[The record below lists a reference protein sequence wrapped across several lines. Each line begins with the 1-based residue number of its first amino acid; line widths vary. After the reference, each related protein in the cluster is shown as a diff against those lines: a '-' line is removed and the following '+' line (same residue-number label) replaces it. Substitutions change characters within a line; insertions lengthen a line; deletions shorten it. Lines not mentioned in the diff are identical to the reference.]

1 MIKALD
7 DIKIVELST
16 ATAGPAAT
24 KILIEY
30 GADCTVVEP
39 KGGIPNRN
47 LPPHFDFSF
56 THKKSIIIDLKTEKG
71 KALMHRL
78 IQDADVFM
86 SNYRYRALIKLG
98 FDYET
103 LHDRYPR
110 LICAY
115 LTGYGE
121 KGEMKDDP
129 GFDNTAFWG
138 RAGLLHDM
146 IESST
151 NSLPVSPSAVGDI
164 TSGAMLAMGILAA
177 LRNRDRKGEGMKV
190 TTSLLEV
197 GLYLNHSQMI
207 FNQLG
212 VEYPKS
218 RLRPN
223 RAMSNTYPAKDGYFY
238 LITLNF
244 EKDFNRLLT
253 AVGREELVGDPRW
266 TCMEDTQ
273 NEGAQELREI
283 FDEAFSKF
291 TLSEL
296 RELFKKLDMAFGE
309 FRSCADELHDP
320 QAEANGYLSRIKY
333 EDGREIIIPN
343 SPVQFN
349 NEMAMEVTP
358 AVLAGYNTVEILKEK
373 GYTDAEIEQLLAE
386 DCVRIGG
393 ENINFGRSLK

>member
-1 MIKALD
+1 MFRPLE

-24 KILIEY
+24 KLLIEY
-30 GADCTVVEP
+30 GAQSILVEP

-56 THKKSIIIDLKTEKG
+56 THKRSIIIDLKTEKG
-71 KALMHRL
+71 KALMYHL
-78 IQDADVFM
+78 IENADVFM
-86 SNYRYRALIKLG
+86 SNYRYKALKKLG
-98 FDYET
+98 FDYDT
-103 LHDRYPR
+103 LHEKYPK

-121 KGEMKDDP
+121 YGDMKDDP

-146 IESST
+146 IDSHT
-151 NSLPVSPSAVGDI
+151 NSLPVAPSAVGDI

-177 LRNRDRKGEGMKV
+177 IRNRDKNGVGTKV

-207 FNQLG
+207 FNQQG
-212 VEYPKS
+212 VKYPKS
-218 RLRPN
+218 RLTTN
-223 RAMSNTYPAKDGYFY
+223 RAMSNSYPAKDGYFY

-244 EKDFNRLLT
+244 QKDFNKLVT
-253 AVGREELVGDPRW
+253 SIGRPDLVGDPRW

-273 NEGAQELREI
+273 NEGALELRKI

-291 TLSEL
+291 TLAEL
-296 RELFKKLDMAFGE
+296 REIFKKNDMAFGE
-309 FRSCADELHDP
+309 FRSCEDELHDP
-320 QAEANGYLSRIKY
+320 QAEANGYLSKIHYK
-333 EDGREIIIPN
+333 DGREIIIPN

-349 NEMAMEVTP
+349 NETAMEVTP
-358 AVLAGYNTVEILKEK
+358 AYAAGENTIEILKEN
-373 GYTDAEIEQLLAE
+373 GYSDQEIKELLDE
-386 DCVRIGG
+386 NCVKT
-393 ENINFGRSLK
+393 N

>member
-1 MIKALD
+1 MKALD

-24 KILIEY
+24 KLLIEY

-56 THKKSIIIDLKTEKG
+56 THKKSIIIDIKNPEG
-71 KALMHRL
+71 MAVMHRL
-78 IQDADVFM
+78 IASADVFM
-86 SNYRYRALIKLG
+86 SNYRYRSLKKLG
-98 FDYET
+98 LDYDSLKEK
-103 LHDRYPR
+103 YPK

-121 KGEMKDDP
+121 FGPMADAP

-146 IESST
+146 IEASSNT
-151 NSLPVSPSAVGDI
+151 LPVSPSAVGDI

-177 LRNRDRKGEGMKV
+177 IRNRDRTGEGMKV

-197 GLYLNHSQMI
+197 GLYANHSQMI
-207 FNQLG
+207 FSQRG

-218 RLRPN
+218 RLMPN
-223 RAMSNTYPAKDGYFY
+223 RAMSNSYPAKDGYFY

-244 EKDFNRLLT
+244 EKDFAKLMK
-253 AVGREELVGDPRW
+253 AIGREDLVGDPRW
-266 TCMEDTQ
+266 TCMADTQ
-273 NEGAQELREI
+273 GDGALELRPILDEAFSKYTIAELREI
-283 FDEAFSKF
+283 FKSI
-291 TLSEL
+291 
-296 RELFKKLDMAFGE
+296 DMAFGE
-309 FRSCADELHDP
+309 FKSGKDELTDP
-320 QAEANGYLSRIKY
+320 QAVANDYLSKIEY
-333 EDGREIIIPN
+333 EDGTQIVIPN

-349 NEMAMEVTP
+349 NEAAPAVTP
-358 AVLAGYNTVEILKEK
+358 AVPAGHDTLAILRDY
-373 GYTDAEIEQLLAE
+373 GYTEEEIRGLVDGHAVYTET
-386 DCVRIGG
+386 
-393 ENINFGRSLK
+393 KK

>member
-1 MIKALD
+1 MFRALD
-7 DIKIVELST
+7 DVKIVELST
-16 ATAGPAAT
+16 ATAGPAGT

-56 THKKSIIIDLKTEKG
+56 THKKSIIIDLKTETG
-71 KALMHRL
+71 KKLMYRL
-78 IQDADVFM
+78 IESADVFM
-86 SNYRYRALIKLG
+86 SNYRYKALIKLG
-98 FDYET
+98 FGYET
-103 LHDRYPR
+103 LHAKYPK

-121 KGEMKDDP
+121 YGEMKDDP

-146 IESST
+146 IDSSD

-207 FNQLG
+207 FYQQG
-212 VEYPKS
+212 VKYPKS
-218 RLRPN
+218 RLKPN
-223 RAMSNTYPAKDGYFY
+223 RAMSNAYQTKDGKYFY

-244 EKDFNRLLT
+244 DKDFNRLVSSIGL
-253 AVGREELVGDPRW
+253 GNLVGDPRW
-266 TCMEDTQ
+266 TCMQDTQ
-273 NEGAQELREI
+273 NEGALELSRLLAGAFKNYTLEELRSI
-283 FDEAFSKF
+283 FKNN
-291 TLSEL
+291 
-296 RELFKKLDMAFGE
+296 DMAFGE
-309 FRSCADELHDP
+309 FKSCSDELHDP
-320 QAEANGYLSRIKY
+320 QAEANGYLSKIRY
-333 EDGREIIIPN
+333 EDGREVIIPN

-358 AVLAGYNTVEILKEK
+358 AVPAGYNTVEILKEA
-373 GYTDAEIEQLLAE
+373 GYTESEIQQFLAE
-386 DCVRIGG
+386 DCVRT
-393 ENINFGRSLK
+393 SDKK

>member
-1 MIKALD
+1 MFQALD
-7 DIKIVELST
+7 DVKIVELST

-24 KILIEY
+24 KLLIEY

-71 KALMHRL
+71 KVLMYRL
-78 IQDADVFM
+78 LEKADVFM
-86 SNYRYRALIKLG
+86 SNYRYKALVKLG

-103 LHDRYPR
+103 LHAKYPR

-121 KGEMKDDP
+121 YGSMKDDP

-146 IESST
+146 IESSN
-151 NSLPVSPSAVGDI
+151 NSLPVAPSAVGDI

-218 RLRPN
+218 RLKPN
-223 RAMSNTYPAKDGYFY
+223 RAMSNSYPAKDGYFY

-244 EKDFNRLLT
+244 EKDFNKLLT
-253 AVGREELVGDPRW
+253 SIGRGDLVGDPRW
-266 TCMEDTQ
+266 QCMQDTQ
-273 NEGAQELREI
+273 NEGAQELRVI
-283 FDEAFSKF
+283 LDEAFSKF
-291 TLSEL
+291 TMDEL
-296 RELFKKLDMAFGE
+296 RLIFKENDMAFGE
-309 FRSCADELHDP
+309 FRGCADELHDP
-320 QAEANGYLSRIKY
+320 QAEVNGYLSKIRYK
-333 EDGREIIIPN
+333 DGREIIIPN

-358 AVLAGYNTVEILKEK
+358 AVPAGYNTIDILQKMA
-373 GYTDAEIEQLLAE
+373 YTNEEIEQLLKE
-386 DCVRIGG
+386 DCVRT
-393 ENINFGRSLK
+393 N

>member
-1 MIKALD
+1 MFKALEG
-7 DIKIVELST
+7 IKIIELPT

-24 KILIEY
+24 KLLVEY
-30 GADCTVVEP
+30 GAECTMVEP
-39 KGGIPNRN
+39 KGGIVNRN
-47 LPPHFDFSF
+47 LPPHFDFCF
-56 THKKSIIIDLKTEKG
+56 THKKSVIIDLKTEKG
-71 KALMHRL
+71 KELMYHL
-78 IQDADVFM
+78 LEDADVFM
-86 SNYRYRALIKLG
+86 SNYRTRALVKLG

-103 LHDRYPR
+103 LHAKYPQ

-115 LTGYGE
+115 ITGYGE
-121 KGEMKDDP
+121 FGEMKDDP

-177 LRNRDRKGEGMKV
+177 LYDRDHKGEGMKV

-218 RLRPN
+218 RLKPN
-223 RAMSNTYPAKDGYFY
+223 RAMSNSYPVKDGYFY
-238 LITLNF
+238 LVSLNF
-244 EKDFNRLLT
+244 HKDFNRLLT
-253 AVGREELVGDPRW
+253 AIGRKDLVGDPRW
-266 TCMEDTQ
+266 KCMEDTQ
-273 NEGAQELREI
+273 NEGAQELRKI

-291 TLSEL
+291 TLAEL
-296 RELFKKLDMAFGE
+296 RAIFKELDMAFGE
-309 FRSCADELHDP
+309 FRSCTDALHDP
-320 QAEANGYLSRIKY
+320 QAEANGYLSKIKY
-333 EDGREIIIPN
+333 EDGKEFIIPN

-358 AVLAGYNTVEILKEK
+358 AVPAGFHTLEILKEK
-373 GYTDAEIEQLLAE
+373 GYTDEEIQKFVAD
-386 DCVRIGG
+386 DCIRI
-393 ENINFGRSLK
+393 S

>member
-1 MIKALD
+1 MFQALD

-24 KILIEY
+24 KLLIEY

-71 KALMHRL
+71 KELMYGL
-78 IQDADVFM
+78 VESADVFM
-86 SNYRYRALIKLG
+86 SNYRYRALKKLG
-98 FDYET
+98 FDYDT
-103 LHDRYPR
+103 LHEKFPK
-110 LICAY
+110 LVCAY

-121 KGEMKDDP
+121 FGEMKDDP

-138 RAGLLHDM
+138 RAGLLYDM
-146 IESST
+146 MDANT

-177 LRNRDRKGEGMKV
+177 IRKRDRTGEGVKV

-212 VEYPKS
+212 VQYPKS
-218 RLRPN
+218 SLKPN
-223 RAMSNTYPAKDGYFY
+223 RAMSNTYAAKDGFFY

-253 AVGREELVGDPRW
+253 SIGRSDLVGDPRW
-266 TCMEDTQ
+266 KCMQDTQ
-273 NEGAQELREI
+273 NEGALELSAILREAFAKFTMDELREI
-283 FDEAFSKF
+283 F
-291 TLSEL
+291 
-296 RELFKKLDMAFGE
+296 KKNDMAFGE
-309 FRSCADELHDP
+309 FMSCSDELHDP
-320 QAEANGYLSRIKY
+320 QAEANGYLSKIRY

-343 SPVQFN
+343 SPVQFD
-349 NEMAMEVTP
+349 NELAMEVTP
-358 AVLAGYNTVEILKEK
+358 AEPAGYHTVDILK
-373 GYTDAEIEQLLAE
+373 GLGCTDDEIRGLI
-386 DCVRIGG
+386 DSGCVRT
-393 ENINFGRSLK
+393 N

>member
-1 MIKALD
+1 MFQALD
-7 DIKIVELST
+7 DVKIVELST

-24 KILIEY
+24 KLLIEY
-30 GADCTVVEP
+30 GANCIVVEP

-71 KALMHRL
+71 KEIMYHLL
-78 IQDADVFM
+78 DSADVFM
-86 SNYRYRALIKLG
+86 SNYRTKALKKLG

-103 LHDRYPR
+103 LHARYPK
-110 LICAY
+110 LVCAY

-121 KGEMKDDP
+121 FGEMKDDP

-146 IESST
+146 IEKST

-164 TSGAMLAMGILAA
+164 TAGAMLAMGILAA

-218 RLRPN
+218 RLTPN

-244 EKDFNRLLT
+244 DKDFNKLLT
-253 AVGREELVGDPRW
+253 SIGRGDLVGDPRW

-273 NEGAQELREI
+273 GEGAQELRKI
-283 FDEAFSKF
+283 LDEAFCKF
-291 TLSEL
+291 TMAEL
-296 RELFKKLDMAFGE
+296 REIFKKNDMAFGE
-309 FRSCADELHDP
+309 FRSCTDELHDP
-320 QAEANGYLSRIKY
+320 QAEANGYLSKIRY
-333 EDGREIIIPN
+333 QDGREIIIPN

-349 NEMAMEVTP
+349 NELAMEVTP
-358 AVLAGYNTVEILKEK
+358 ADEAGADTEDILEAAGYSKEEIRQFLE
-373 GYTDAEIEQLLAE
+373 E
-386 DCVRIGG
+386 DCVRT
-393 ENINFGRSLK
+393 N

>member
-1 MIKALD
+1 MMFKALD

-24 KILIEY
+24 KLLIEY
-30 GADCTVVEP
+30 GADCIVAEP

-56 THKKSIIIDLKTEKG
+56 THKKSIMIDLKTEKG
-71 KALMHRL
+71 KEIMYHLL
-78 IQDADVFM
+78 ENADVFM
-86 SNYRYRALIKLG
+86 SNYRYKALKKLG
-98 FDYET
+98 FDYDI
-103 LHDRYPR
+103 LHEKYPR

-121 KGEMKDDP
+121 YGEMKDAP

-207 FNQLG
+207 FSQLG
-212 VEYPKS
+212 VKYPKS
-218 RLRPN
+218 RLKPN
-223 RAMSNTYPAKDGYFY
+223 RAMSNSYPAKDGYFY

-253 AVGREELVGDPRW
+253 SIGRGDLVGDPRW

-273 NEGAQELREI
+273 NEGAQELRKI
-283 FDEAFSKF
+283 LDEAFSQF
-291 TLSEL
+291 TMAEL
-296 RELFKKLDMAFGE
+296 REIFKKNDMAFGE
-309 FRSCADELHDP
+309 FKSCEDALDDP
-320 QAEANGYLSRIKY
+320 QAKANGYLSKIKY
-333 EDGREIIIPN
+333 EDGREITIPN

-358 AVLAGYNTVEILKEK
+358 AVPAGYHTKQILKEA
-373 GYTDAEIEQLLAE
+373 GYSEGEIQKFIEE
-386 DCVRIGG
+386 DCVRT
-393 ENINFGRSLK
+393 N